1 MCHRIDTGGRKRNV
15 LSNQHPRPMPS
26 FFGFVLFLFLSFS
39 RSSLSGF
46 RHRFALAFCRD
57 FHILPF
63 PEHRLFLNG
72 IGSRVP
78 EIRASKHFRTWH
90 ELFVW
95 LGIGLGKGAGVLEK
109 LPFPAN
115 KRSVSNGLSEGRKS
129 LKKAKAKT
137 SPGRRQR
144 KESWERK
151 GERREK
157 KQSAKK
163 RGSCSSLSLVL
174 PFPEIHHQFASP
186 ALSFSFPFGI

>member
-109 LPFPAN
+109 LPFPAK

-129 LKKAKAKT
+129 LQKAKET
-137 SPGRRQR
+137 RC
-144 KESWERK
+144 WN
-151 GERREK
+151 
-157 KQSAKK
+157 
-163 RGSCSSLSLVL
+163 
-174 PFPEIHHQFASP
+174 P
-186 ALSFSFPFGI
+186 AVF